1 MSLLSIVTFPLHL
14 LASLIRFVLTGLRF
28 PLPALRLSLLNI
40 YARFTGQG
48 QPRPPARD
56 PYTVADRWVRA
67 LEDETGALC
76 LSRARV
82 DSATGVGAGA
92 GPSSAAPALRS
103 RYGSMG
109 TGGRVLPDFVLGSYE
124 EALRTCQRELRV
136 GCIVLVSE
144 EHDDTAEF
152 KRKTLT
158 DTHFV
163 EVLHANDFVVWG
175 GDVRDREPWS
185 AAQKLQATT
194 YPFVAFVALQP
205 PRSSTFTGGSSSSN
219 STASPALTVLSR
231 HQGLTPTAAA
241 ALTAHIEQQLLPR
254 VAPFL
259 ARLRAQARE
268 REVERALRAEQDEA
282 FRRAMERDL
291 EKRRARER
299 KEREERELR
308 EREER
313 ESAERERVRREKEE
327 RRARWKRGVRGTFV
341 GPEREGGMR
350 IGVRLPDGQR
360 LVRAFARGETVSS
373 LYAFVDAHLAPEAE
387 GGEAGGDVE
396 GEGEAGLAELVRE
409 FGDAD
414 AWWGFKLYTA
424 YPRRE
429 IAWIAG
435 VALSNVDG
443 LERGGQLVVEM
454 ASQRDSAN
462 ASVSGDGDGYDTEE
476 SE

>member
-14 LASLIRFVLTGLRF
+14 LASLIRFVLTGLRL

-48 QPRPPARD
+48 QQRPARD

-76 LSRARV
+76 LSRARA
-82 DSATGVGAGA
+82 DAGVGGA
-92 GPSSAAPALRS
+92 GPSSPALRS
-103 RYGSMG
+103 RYGTMG

-144 EHDDTAEF
+144 EHDDTTEF

-163 EVLHANDFVVWG
+163 EVLHANEFVVWG

-194 YPFVAFVALQP
+194 YPFVAFIALQP
-205 PRSSTFTGGSSSSN
+205 PRSSAFTGASN
-219 STASPALTVLSR
+219 NGGGNGGASPALTVLSR
-231 HQGLTPTAAA
+231 HQGLTPTSAS

-259 ARLRAQARE
+259 ARLKAQARE
-268 REVERALRAEQDEA
+268 RELERALRAEQDEA
-282 FRRAMERDL
+282 FRRAAERDL
-291 EKRRARER
+291 EKRLERER
-299 KEREERELR
+299 R
-308 EREER
+308 EREEQEESERAER
-313 ESAERERVRREKEE
+313 ERAERERVRREKEE
-327 RRARWKRGVRGTFV
+327 RRARWRRGARAAFV
-341 GPEREGGMR
+341 GPEREGG
-350 IGVRLPDGQR
+350 V
-360 LVRAFARGETVSS
+360 RGETVSS

-387 GGEAGGDVE
+387 DAEGAAGDERE
-396 GEGEAGLAELVRE
+396 GEGEAGLAELLRE
-409 FGDAD
+409 CGDAD

-454 ASQRDSAN
+454 VSQRDSAN
-462 ASVSGDGDGYDTEE
+462 ESVSGDGDGYDTEE